1 MSFKRIE
8 NVRLFCHLEFTSS
21 KHSLKYLQIGMFS
34 KIGTLLCAYSPG
46 TLKASAIKLL

>member
-1 MSFKRIE
+1 MSFKQIE
-8 NVRLFCHLEFTSS
+8 NVHLFCHLEFTSS

-34 KIGTLLCAYSPG
+34 IIGTLLCDYSPG